1 MLKAG
6 TDAQFTAPASRCP
19 AMPPTQE
26 STSRS
31 PAAMSPYEK
40 LQNGAGGG
48 KNKKKKIINPPIHK
62 VLKSGCRETFCSA
75 IFPCPLAGG

>member
-19 AMPPTQE
+19 AVPPTQG
-26 STSRS
+26 STSRL

-48 KNKKKKIINPPIHK
+48 NNKKKIINSPIHK
-62 VLKSGCRETFCSA
+62 VLKSGCRETFCLA